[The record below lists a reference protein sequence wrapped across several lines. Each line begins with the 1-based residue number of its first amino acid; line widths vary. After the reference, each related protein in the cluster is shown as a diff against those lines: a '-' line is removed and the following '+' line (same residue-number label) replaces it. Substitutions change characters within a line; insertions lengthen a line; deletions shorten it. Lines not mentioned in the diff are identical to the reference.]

1 VKRHRLLCLL
11 VALGLLAAAC
21 GRSGSDKAAEPSGG
35 GTATTTAGNAA
46 CEGVTLQ
53 ATDTGVTADT
63 ITVQVMA
70 DTGSPL
76 APGLFQGNV
85 DALKGFEKYINANG
99 GIGCRKLKVETWD
112 SKLTPEESK
121 NGQINACTTSLA
133 MVGGNSLFNP
143 DVTTMNTCADAKG
156 QPTGIPDISALANDI
171 NEQCAKN
178 AYIIQGISEKCPAD
192 GSVPSGKR
200 DLVAFIGQLSYYKT
214 IEPNLVGLYLVPG
227 DLPTTVQSATFQI
240 QAQADAGVKWV
251 GAVKVSG
258 RDEQSAYTPRVQ
270 TAKNGNANYV
280 YDGSNDV
287 AMMNMRRE
295 AAAQGLTNVKV
306 WACSLACYTDKF
318 KAAAVDVQD
327 TYVWMQFLPFED
339 KGSNAELD
347 NYLANVATPDSFGA
361 QAWMAAVLFQDA
373 VNKVVDTDGP
383 NAITRASILQALSGI
398 TSFDAHGWM
407 GAKNPKGGFS
417 DCMVVLKAGSSGFER
432 MLPTDKGKLDCNPS
446 YLTTV
451 NLDPAV
457 EAQKIQ

>member
-1 VKRHRLLCLL
+1 VKRYRLLCLL

-21 GRSGSDKAAEPSGG
+21 GRSGSDKASEPSGG

-46 CEGVTLQ
+46 CTGVTLE
-53 ATDTGVTADT
+53 ATDTGVSADT

-85 DALKGFEKYINANG
+85 DALQGFEKYINANG

-112 SKLTPEESK
+112 SKLTPDEAK
-121 NGQINACTTSLA
+121 NGQINACTTALA

-178 AYIIQGISEKCPAD
+178 AYIIQGISETCPP
-192 GSVPSGKR
+192 GGGVPSGVR
-200 DLVAFIGQLSYYKT
+200 PLVAMVGPTKYYET
-214 IEPNLVGLYLVPG
+214 VASPLTGLFLVPG
-227 DLPTTVQSATFQI
+227 DLPTTVQSATYQI
-240 QAQADAGVKWV
+240 AGQAEVGVNWV

-258 RDEQSAYTPRVQ
+258 RDEQSAYTPKVQ
-270 TAKNGNANYV
+270 TAKNGNVNYV
-280 YDGSNDV
+280 YNGSNDKV
-287 AMMNMRRE
+287 MIDMRNE
-295 AAAQGLTNVKV
+295 AAAQGLNDVKV
-306 WACSLACYTDKF
+306 WGCSLACYTDKF
-318 KAAAVDVQD
+318 KAAGSAVEG
-327 TYVWMQFLPFED
+327 TYTWMQFLPFED
-339 KGSNAELD
+339 KGANSELD
-347 NYLANVATPDSFGA
+347 NYLASVSKPDSFGA

-373 VNKVVDTDGP
+373 VNKVVATDGP
-383 NAITRASILQALSGI
+383 NAITRASVLQALSGI

-417 DCMVVLKAGSSGFER
+417 DCMVVMQVKSGAFVR
-432 MLPTDKGKLDCNPS
+432 ATPTDKGKLDCNPD

-451 NLDPAV
+451 TLDPAV

>member
-1 VKRHRLLCLL
+1 MKRYRW
-11 VALGLLAAAC
+11 LGLLLAIGLVAGAC
-21 GRSGSDKAAEPSGG
+21 GRSGSNKAADTGG
-35 GTATTTAGNAA
+35 GTATTTASNAA
-46 CEGVTLQ
+46 CQGVTLQ
-53 ATDTGVTADT
+53 ATDTGVSADT

-85 DALKGFEKYINANG
+85 DALKGFEKYINDNG

-112 SKLTPEESK
+112 SKLTPDESK
-121 NGQINACTTSLA
+121 NGQINACANSLA

-143 DVTTMNTCADAKG
+143 DVTEMNTCPNAQG
-156 QPTGIPDISALANDI
+156 QPIGIPDISALANDI

-178 AYIIQGISEKCPAD
+178 AYIIQGISENCPAD

-200 DLVAFIGQLSYYKT
+200 DLTAFIGQLSYYKT
-214 IEPNLVGLYLVPG
+214 VEPNLVGLYLVPG

-240 QAQADAGVKWV
+240 QAQAENGVNWI

-270 TAKNGNANYV
+270 IAKNKSANYI

-287 AMMNMRRE
+287 AFINMRRE
-295 AAAQGLTNVKV
+295 SAAQGLSDVKV

-318 KAAAVDVQD
+318 KAAAGDVKD

-347 NYLANVATPDSFGA
+347 NYLASVGTPDSFGA
-361 QAWMAAVLFQDA
+361 QAWMSAVLFQDA
-373 VNKVVDTDGP
+373 INNIVEKDGP
-383 NAITRASILQALSGI
+383 NAITRQSLLTALSGI

-407 GAKNPKGGFS
+407 GPKNPKGGFS
-417 DCMVVLKAGSSGFER
+417 NCMVILQMGASGFER
-432 MLPTDKGKLDCNPS
+432 VTPTEKGQLDCNPS
-446 YLTTV
+446 YLTSV
-451 NLDPAV
+451 NLDPVV
-457 EAQKIQ
+457 EAQKIE